1 MATVYSSWITY
12 SGARL
17 RTFLTYTETDSNT
30 AHSVSYSCG
39 IQGYLTSSG
48 PSTGLRVGVKAS
60 ATGASDTAWHYINI
74 SNSTLHTYT
83 AYSSSSPLSW
93 DKTKTTQTK
102 TLGIV
107 STAPIARLTQ
117 AITVPALPHWS
128 VTYNANSGSGAP
140 TTQTKWYNE
149 ALVLSSSKPAKGGYV
164 FKGWATSQNNAKV
177 GSVAYAAGGT
187 ISASVN
193 SGLNLWAVWE
203 LVYSKPTIT
212 NLKIERCDENGNE
225 DDEGTL
231 AKVTFDWSVFN
242 SSEARYY
249 GGTGQPYANNAV
261 DTCVVTVGSES
272 VTLTDSDLTIPA
284 SIVVS
289 SEDSFGTDTQ
299 YPVTVSITDTQAVQ
313 SSHTTTVAGTLATT
327 YFPMDFNANATSVG
341 FFMPAPDD
349 REGVFIGKD
358 ITVMGGLT
366 LNGDEAVAD
375 WVTEQGTSGSWKWR
389 KWANGR
395 FEAILHSS
403 AGSTGSMTQLGS
415 SGIYYSAVSEVTFPA
430 AIGITA
436 VDYVSAV
443 CSPPSNFFMM
453 MITNRLST
461 SSVYIGYIRFG
472 SGSAVSNVD
481 YSVKVEGTWA

>member
-1 MATVYSSWITY
+1 MATIYSSWITY
-12 SGARL
+12 AGARF
-17 RTFLTYTETDSNT
+17 RMFLTYTETDSNT

-74 SNSTLHTYT
+74 SSNTLHTYT

-93 DKTKTTQTK
+93 NKTKTTQTK

-107 STAPIARLTQ
+107 STAPISRLTQ
-117 AITVPALPHWS
+117 TITVPALPHWS

-140 TTQTKWYNE
+140 TAQTKWYNE
-149 ALVLSSSKPAKGGYV
+149 ALVLSSSKPTKGGYV
-164 FKGWATSQNNAKV
+164 FKGWATSQANAKAGTV
-177 GSVAYAAGGT
+177 NYASGASYGSNAALT
-187 ISASVN
+187 
-193 SGLNLWAVWE
+193 LWAVWE

-212 NLKIERCDENGNE
+212 NLRVERCDENGNE
-225 DDEGTL
+225 DDEGTI

-284 SIVVS
+284 SVVVGS
-289 SEDSFGTDTQ
+289 DGSFDTDTQ
-299 YPVTVSITDTQAVQ
+299 YPITVSITDTQAVQ

-327 YFPMDFNANATSVG
+327 YFPMDFNADATSVG

-358 ITVMGGLT
+358 ITVIGGLT

-375 WVTEQGTSGSWKWR
+375 WVTKQGTSGSWKYR
-389 KWANGR
+389 KWHSGKV
-395 FEAILHSS
+395 EAWARWNVGSVAITTASPAYGGYRSGELSFAIPSGIFTATPFAVGIKTYSQGGWLSHLRAAS
-403 AGSTGSMTQLGS
+403 ATSITAYMGCAQSMT
-415 SGIYYSAVSEVTFPA
+415 
-430 AIGITA
+430 
-436 VDYVSAV
+436 
-443 CSPPSNFFMM
+443 
-453 MITNRLST
+453 ITNQT
-461 SSVYIGYIRFG
+461 IDIY
-472 SGSAVSNVD
+472 AWQN
-481 YSVKVEGTWA
+481 